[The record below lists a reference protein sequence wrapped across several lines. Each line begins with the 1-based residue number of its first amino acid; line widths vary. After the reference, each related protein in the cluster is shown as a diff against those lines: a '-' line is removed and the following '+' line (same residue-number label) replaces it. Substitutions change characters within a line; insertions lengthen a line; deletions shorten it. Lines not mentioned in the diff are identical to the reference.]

1 MGSEKRWIILLVTS
15 VIVVGA
21 IVIAIAVPL
30 SKRADE
36 LTAQESMD
44 LALQYMSEAPL
55 IDG

>member
-1 MGSEKRWIILLVTS
+1 MGSEKRWIILIVTS

-21 IVIAIAVPL
+21 IVVAIAVPL

-36 LTAQESMD
+36 LTDEESMD
-44 LALQYMSEAPL
+44 LALQYMTEAPL